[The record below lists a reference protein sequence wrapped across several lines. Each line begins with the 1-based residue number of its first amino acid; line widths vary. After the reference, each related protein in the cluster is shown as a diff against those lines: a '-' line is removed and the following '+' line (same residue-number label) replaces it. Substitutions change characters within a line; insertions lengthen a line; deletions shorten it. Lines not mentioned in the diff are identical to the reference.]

1 MRLSPGGSPAGALA
15 PGGPRRLEAHGQPRL
30 STRWRGS
37 SAGAAVLRMTTAADR
52 AGRPLQASRK
62 ADLPSRRTSATPCPA
77 CLLSRSTVGAPSAGL
92 APTVSTMTALPRT
105 RPTPPA
111 PCSSTAPRRRW
122 PATGRTITRCKRRIR
137 SAARGRGERSIPSP
151 APMYAHWVGW
161 LLTATGVTSQCSLC
175 SDLAPGPLLTI
186 RPDRRGHSPGSSLA
200 VDSDLC
206 PPAPHILRLMSVRD
220 LVCAFGGLAF
230 GLSAFRR
237 CSRRS
242 S

>member
-1 MRLSPGGSPAGALA
+1 MYTRGWRVAPPPRPPDGDTARRRAGSEPPSMRLSPGGSPAGALA

-77 CLLSRSTVGAPSAGL
+77 CLLSRSAVGAPSAGL

-137 SAARGRGERSIPSP
+137 LAARGRGERSIPSP
-151 APMYAHWVGW
+151 APNVRTLGR
-161 LLTATGVTSQCSLC
+161 
-175 SDLAPGPLLTI
+175 LAPDT
-186 RPDRRGHSPGSSLA
+186 
-200 VDSDLC
+200 
-206 PPAPHILRLMSVRD
+206 
-220 LVCAFGGLAF
+220 
-230 GLSAFRR
+230 
-237 CSRRS
+237 
-242 S
+242 